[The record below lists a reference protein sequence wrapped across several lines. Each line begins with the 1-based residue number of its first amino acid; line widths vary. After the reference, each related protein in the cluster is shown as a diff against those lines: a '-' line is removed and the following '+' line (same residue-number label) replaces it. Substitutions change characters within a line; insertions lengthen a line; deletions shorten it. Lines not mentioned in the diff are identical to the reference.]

1 MKKIVIISLLTLLC
15 SLSCYGATNKYMNNG
30 VNNGINNQQF
40 NNFYIK
46 LNNNW
51 LTTTSYWT
59 MTAKAD
65 TTDLLWGIHGE
76 SGNIYDYYPNAND
89 IYGVRVKI
97 TSIKSNIVR

>member
-1 MKKIVIISLLTLLC
+1 
-15 SLSCYGATNKYMNNG
+15 
-30 VNNGINNQQF
+30 
-40 NNFYIK
+40 
-46 LNNNW
+46 
-51 LTTTSYWT
+51 